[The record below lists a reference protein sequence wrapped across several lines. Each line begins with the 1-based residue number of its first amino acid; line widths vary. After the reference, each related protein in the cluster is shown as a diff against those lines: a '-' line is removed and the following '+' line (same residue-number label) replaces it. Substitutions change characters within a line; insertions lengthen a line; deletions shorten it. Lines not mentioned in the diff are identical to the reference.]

1 MVKKSAY
8 FAVILLLVGA
18 LFGAFMI
25 FGFDG
30 TNSTYAQGVK
40 IGKDKP
46 SEAILNL
53 QATSDA
59 FVAIAKEITPKV
71 VTIEVTTKP
80 SKSSKK
86 DLNEFFKFFG
96 PDFELPDQ
104 QPQHGAGSG
113 VIISSDGYILT
124 NNHVVKDADENNGIK
139 VTTFDRKIFYA
150 KIIGTDEYTDL
161 AVIKVDAKNLE
172 PAYLGNSDEVQV
184 GQIVLAVGNPLG
196 LNSTVTHGIISALGR
211 NINIIDDKR
220 TGYGIENFFQTDA
233 AINPGNSG
241 GALVDLKGAVIG
253 INTAIATSTG
263 YNQGYG
269 FAIPIN
275 LAKKVAEDIIKTG
288 KVRRGFIGIKMD
300 NRMIDETTAKALGLS
315 KATGVLVQEVV
326 SGGAA
331 DKAGIKSGDVLLEVD
346 GKEVSSPSQLQE
358 IVARK
363 HPGDEVKLKIFRD
376 GKTFDKVVTLM
387 SKMEDSSLAESS
399 TTKEEETT
407 TKSNKTEATF
417 DNIGLSV
424 KNMTSEEKS
433 KYKVDYGI
441 LVTKAK
447 NFGIAQSRGI
457 IEGTVITDVIKKG
470 STIPIKT
477 VGDFEKIIKES
488 KSGDAFMVRLKTEIG
503 PRLVAIEIP

>member
-1 MVKKSAY
+1 MFKKSIFVAS
-8 FAVILLLVGA
+8 ALLLVGVV
-18 LFGAFMI
+18 FSAFMV

-30 TNSTYAQGVK
+30 VNSSYAQGISVGAK
-40 IGKDKP
+40 RP

-59 FVAIAKEITPKV
+59 FIAIAKDITPKV
-71 VTIEVTTKP
+71 VTIEVTTKAT
-80 SKSSKK
+80 KSQKK
-86 DLNEFFKFFG
+86 DLNDFFKFFG
-96 PDFELPDQ
+96 PDMEMPDQ

-113 VIISSDGYILT
+113 VIISADGYILT

-139 VTTFDRKIFYA
+139 VTTSDRKNFFA
-150 KIIGTDEYTDL
+150 KVVGTDEYTDL
-161 AVIKVDAKNLE
+161 AVIKVDAKDLP

-241 GALVDLKGAVIG
+241 GALVDLKGSVIG

-275 LAKKVAEDIIKTG
+275 LAKKVAEDIIKSG

-300 NRMIDETTAKALGLS
+300 NRMIDETMAKALGLS

-326 SGGAA
+326 SAGAA
-331 DKAGIKSGDVLLEVD
+331 DKAGIKAGDVLLEVD
-346 GKEVSSPSQLQE
+346 GKEVATPNQLQD

-363 HPGDEVKLKIFRD
+363 HPGDNVKLIIFRE
-376 GKTFDKVVTLM
+376 GKSFEKSVTLM
-387 SKMEDSSLAESS
+387 SKMEDNTVAESS
-399 TTKEEETT
+399 SVENKDEAG
-407 TKSNKTEATF
+407 SNKTTASF
-417 DNIGLSV
+417 DNIGMTV
-424 KNMTSEEKS
+424 KNLTDEEK
-433 KYKVDYGI
+433 KKLKVENGVI
-441 LVTKAK
+441 VTNVK
-447 NFGIAQSRGI
+447 NFGIAQTRGI
-457 IEGTVITDVIKKG
+457 VENTVITDVIKKG
-470 STIPIKT
+470 ATVKIKN
-477 VGDFEKIIKES
+477 VSDLEKIIKET
-488 KSGDAFMVRLKTEIG
+488 KSGEAFMVRLSTEIG
-503 PRLVAIEIP
+503 PRLVALELP

>member
-1 MVKKSAY
+1 MFKKSVLVAG
-8 FAVILLLVGA
+8 ALLLIGV
-18 LFGAFMI
+18 LFGTFMI

-30 TNSTYAQGVK
+30 VNSSYAQGISVGAK
-40 IGKDKP
+40 KP

-59 FVAIAKEITPKV
+59 FVAIAKDITPKV

-80 SKSSKK
+80 STSSKK
-86 DLNEFFKFFG
+86 DMREFFKFFS
-96 PDFELPDQ
+96 PDFEMPEQRPQ
-104 QPQHGAGSG
+104 QGAGSG
-113 VIISSDGYILT
+113 VIISADGYILT

-139 VTTFDRKIFYA
+139 VTTSDRRNFFA
-150 KIIGTDEYTDL
+150 KIVGTDEYTDL
-161 AVIKVDAKNLE
+161 AVIKVDAKDLQ
-172 PAYLGNSDEVQV
+172 PAFLGNSDEVQV

-241 GALVDLKGAVIG
+241 GALVDLKGTVIG

-275 LAKKVAEDIIKTG
+275 LAKKVAEDIIKSG
-288 KVRRGFIGIKMD
+288 KVQRGFIGVKMD

-326 SGGAA
+326 AGGAA

-346 GKEVSSPSQLQE
+346 GREVATPSRLQE

-363 HPGDEVKLKIFRD
+363 HPGDKVNLKIFRE
-376 GKTFDKVVTLM
+376 GKSFDKTVTLM
-387 SKMEDSSLAESS
+387 SRMDDTSIADGSSSLERKDEPVSDK
-399 TTKEEETT
+399 TTA
-407 TKSNKTEATF
+407 SF
-417 DNIGLSV
+417 DNIGLTV
-424 KNMTSEEKS
+424 KNLSDEEK
-433 KYKVDYGI
+433 KQLKVDNGI
-441 LVTKAK
+441 LVSKVK
-447 NFGIAQSRGI
+447 NFGVAQTRGI
-457 IEGTVITDVIKKG
+457 IDNTVITDVIQKG
-470 STIPIKT
+470 VTIKIKN
-477 VGDFEKIIKES
+477 VNEFEKILNNA
-488 KSGDAFMVRLKTEIG
+488 KSGDAFMVRLQTEIG
-503 PRLVAIEIP
+503 PRLVALEIP